1 MTGDVRAMRG
11 NKKRKD
17 GRKLAGGR
25 IRKADKGPR
34 KGSREG
40 RWDKRGRG
48 GEREEGIGYIGG
60 GIEQLLVKEVRTAD
74 RQKRGRLGGRLSK
87 PR

>member
-1 MTGDVRAMRG
+1 MKRDVSATRG

-17 GRKLAGGR
+17 GRKFAGGR
-25 IRKADKGPR
+25 KGKADKGSR
-34 KGSREG
+34 KGSKKG

-48 GEREEGIGYIGG
+48 VEREEGIGYIGG
-60 GIEQLLVKEVRTAD
+60 GMEQLLVKKVRKAD